1 MIWRDFL
8 ARQSRRPRGL
18 FGRLLMGSY
27 LDRANADINALVYR
41 RLAPAPQQRLLE
53 IGFGGAEL
61 LLRIAADL
69 DGGRID
75 GVEISPEMIAAAR
88 RRARGLG
95 LEKTTGFHQGSV
107 ESLPF
112 AASSFDAVCS
122 VHTIYFWPDLPCGL
136 AEIARV
142 IRPGGR
148 LVLGFSTADDLRREG
163 WAERGFEVYAEQEI
177 IAACKQQGFEY
188 SGLDAI
194 ERRPRGSSH
203 VYYGIRR

>member
-8 ARQSRRPRGL
+8 ARQSRRPSGL

-61 LLRIAADL
+61 LLRIAAGL
-69 DGGRID
+69 EEGCID
-75 GVEISPEMIAAAR
+75 GIEISPEMIAAAR
-88 RRARGLG
+88 RRARRLG

-112 AASSFDAVCS
+112 TSASVDAVCS
-122 VHTIYFWPDLPCGL
+122 VHTIYFWPDLPRGL

-142 IRPGGR
+142 IKPGGR
-148 LVLGFSTADDLRREG
+148 LVLGFSAAEDLRREG
-163 WAERGFEVYAEQEI
+163 WTRRGFKVYANEEI
-177 IAACKQQGFEY
+177 IETCKRHGFEY
-188 SGLDAI
+188 AGLDGI

-203 VYYGIRR
+203 VYCGVRT